1 MAWVC
6 LLIIYLRS
14 KQNKAFLRLHMVQ
27 IACWLWLILQVGIKK
42 QGIFGLLNKKRTTV
56 RLYPIRNNI
65 G

>member
-1 MAWVC
+1 
-6 LLIIYLRS
+6 
-14 KQNKAFLRLHMVQ
+14 MVQ